1 MLRDYELMWILPGDS
16 SEEDGEKSM
25 ETISSL
31 VTEKG
36 GELKSSA
43 LWGRRTLS
51 YPIKKSSEGA
61 YYLARFSIDAAAAPE
76 INRALDADQG
86 VLRHLL
92 VKEEPKKAVK
102 AES

>member
-1 MLRDYELMWILPGDS
+1 MRDYELMWILPGES
-16 SEEDGEKSM
+16 SEEDGKKSV
-25 ETISSL
+25 EVISAL

-36 GELKSSA
+36 GKVKSSG

-61 YYLARFSIDAAAAPE
+61 YYLARFSVDATAAPDL
-76 INRALDADQG
+76 NRAMEADQG

-92 VKEEPKKAVK
+92 VKEERKKAVK

>member
-1 MLRDYELMWILPGDS
+1 MAVEGKGLREGCCFS
-16 SEEDGEKSM
+16 DGEGCGG
-25 ETISSL
+25 EIA
-31 VTEKG
+31 EKG
-36 GELKSSA
+36 GEVKSVG

-51 YPIKKSSEGA
+51 YPIKKYSEGA

-76 INRALDADQG
+76 INRALDSDQS

-92 VKEEPKKAVK
+92 VKEERKKAVK